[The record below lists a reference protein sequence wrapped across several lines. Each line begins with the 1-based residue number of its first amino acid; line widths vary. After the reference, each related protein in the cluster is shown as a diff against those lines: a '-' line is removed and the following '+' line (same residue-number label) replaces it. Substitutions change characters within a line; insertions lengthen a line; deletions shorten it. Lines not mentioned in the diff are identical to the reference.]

1 MKTLISILLFSL
13 LGFLGCSGSDD
24 VTSTTVG
31 QSTPVA
37 PFGIIDTTTPTYEW
51 TPVPWATKYRLVVQ
65 DTNQESTIQDTP
77 EAPIIDEWCTAEEA
91 GCASEDD
98 LCEATPDGAV
108 IGKNRFKVQA
118 CEKENCGPWSE
129 SISFNFSTTNT
140 PRFTDHGDGTVTDN
154 NTGLMWS
161 KTANY
166 GNPLIWDAA
175 ISYCED
181 LTLAD
186 LSDWRLPAL
195 SELKTLLHRR
205 DIPPSL
211 PDGHP
216 FTDVDTGR
224 YGLYWSTTKVDTPY
238 PPITQAWGVKFGIGI
253 VYYQLMTVEENM
265 WCVRG
270 GN

>member
-1 MKTLISILLFSL
+1 MKTFIIILLFGL
-13 LGFLGCSGSDD
+13 LGFLGCSGSNDE
-24 VTSTTVG
+24 TSATVG
-31 QSTPVA
+31 EATPVA
-37 PFGIIDTTTPTYEW
+37 PWAIIETSTPTYEW
-51 TPVPWATKYRLVVQ
+51 TPVPRATRYRLIVQ
-65 DTNQESTIQDTP
+65 DTSKASTIQDSNDTY
-77 EAPIIDEWCTAEEA
+77 IIDEWYTAEES
-91 GCASEDD
+91 GCASEDG
-98 LCEATPDGAV
+98 LCEATPDAEV
-108 IGKNRFKVQA
+108 IGENEFKIVA
-118 CEKENCGPWSE
+118 CANEECGLWSDTLT
-129 SISFNFSTTNT
+129 FDFTALNG
-140 PRFTDHGDGTVTDN
+140 PRFTDNEDGTVTDN